1 MDRFFMKFYFNFSIF
16 DFRSKS
22 AKKPMSAVKGTN
34 VVVVLAVK
42 KSITMNLPNYH
53 AFLTWDVRYGS
64 HFSPKNCLSNQAIF

>member
-1 MDRFFMKFYFNFSIF
+1 MDIILKSCFDLSFFH
-16 DFRSKS
+16 FRSKS
-22 AKKPMSAVKGTN
+22 AKKLMSAVKGTN

>member
-1 MDRFFMKFYFNFSIF
+1 MDRLLLKFHSNFSLF
-16 DFRSKS
+16 NFRSKS

-64 HFSPKNCLSNQAIF
+64 HFSPKKLSQ